1 VSDSPDRPVRVR
13 FAPSPTGSLHIG
25 GLRTA
30 LFNWLFAR
38 HYGGTFILRIEDTD
52 QKRFDPTAL
61 QTLNEALRWAGLQW
75 DEGPEVGGPY
85 GPYVQSERLDHYQ
98 KWAHWLVEHGKAYKC
113 FCTPERLEQVREAQK
128 AQGKPWGYDRYCR
141 NLTAEEVQQREA
153 EGQSYVIRFKMPLEG
168 KLVVQDMIR
177 GESEFDYSTQQD
189 MILLKSDG
197 FPTYHFAV
205 VVDDHLMEISHVMR
219 AVEWFPSLPLH
230 VEIWKAFGW
239 EMPQYGHLPVMLN
252 PNGKGKMSKR
262 HPPRDEQGHIVPQM
276 VHDYMADGYLPEAV
290 NNFLAN
296 IGWAFGDDREIFT
309 MDEAI
314 ERFDGT
320 RINPANGAFPVS
332 KLYWINGMWIRQ
344 LPAEEIARRIKPYLE
359 KAGLEVSNEV
369 LLKAVPLIQER
380 IKTLSEAVG
389 WIDFFFEETIAL
401 DDPQQLIQK
410 KMDAPTTVSALRAA
424 YETLSEVNDFSHE
437 TQEAAMRALAER
449 MGLKAGQ
456 LFGTL
461 RVAVTGRDVSPPL
474 FQTMEILGIETS
486 LARIKAAGDML
497 EQFVKTLG

>member
-1 VSDSPDRPVRVR
+1 MSVSPERPVRVR

-38 HYGGTFILRIEDTD
+38 HFEGTFVLRIEDTD

-61 QTLNEALRWAGLQW
+61 QTLIEALRWAGLQW
-75 DEGPEVGGPY
+75 DEGLEVGGTF

-98 KWAHWLVEHGKAYKC
+98 KWANWLVEHGKAYKC

-128 AQGKPWGYDRYCR
+128 AQGKPWGYDRNCR
-141 NLTAEEVQQREA
+141 NLTAEEIQQREA
-153 EGQSYVIRFKMPLEG
+153 DGLSYVIRFKMPLKG

-262 HPPRDEQGHIVPQM
+262 HPPRDEQGHVVPQM
-276 VHDYMADGYLPEAV
+276 VHDYMAEGYLPEAV

-332 KLYWINGMWIRQ
+332 KLHWINGMWIRQ
-344 LPAEEIARRIKPYLE
+344 LPSAEIARRVKPYLK
-359 KAGLEVSNEV
+359 KAGLEVNNEI
-369 LLKAVPLIQER
+369 LLKVVPLIQER
-380 IKTLSEAVG
+380 IKTLNEAVG
-389 WIDFFFEETIAL
+389 WIDFFFEESITL
-401 DDPQQLIQK
+401 EPSQLVQK
-410 KMDAPTTVSALRAA
+410 KMDAPGTLSALRAA
-424 YETLSEVNDFSHE
+424 HEAFSHIDDFSHE
-437 TQEAAMRALAER
+437 PLEAAGRALADQL
-449 MGLKAGQ
+449 GLKAGQ
-456 LFGTL
+456 LFGAL
-461 RVAVTGRDVSPPL
+461 RVAVTGREVSPPL
-474 FQTMEILGIETS
+474 FETMEILGKETCMARIET
-486 LARIKAAGDML
+486 AADSL
-497 EQFVKTLG
+497 EQFVRTVG